1 MAKSIC
7 WMSPRRMR
15 FQMGIGFDEGN
26 VDDRCEVRGEAD
38 TVTSRDGLKFST
50 EGRFDKIVQLDVIW
64 VPGGNPGALA
74 PMMNGKKPIHV
85 NFLKAQSAKAH
96 VIASVCEGALLLA
109 VAGLLDGF
117 HATTHW
123 SFIPCLK
130 KLCGRQQSH
139 HRRGHLL
146 RTRRSIEARR
156 DSHEP
161 PRGGGRAA
169 DDSVLSDPPVTSTGQ
184 RLSFP
189 LGNRIKPVGL
199 SNASISCRP

>member
-1 MAKSIC
+1 
-7 WMSPRRMR
+7 
-15 FQMGIGFDEGN
+15 MGIGFDEGN

-50 EGRFDKIVQLDVIW
+50 QGRFDKIVQLDFIW

-123 SFIPCLK
+123 SFVPCLK
-130 KLCGRQQSH
+130 KFRNVKVVEDHPRFVVDSNRITGGDISSGLDEALKLVEILTSRDVAEGVQQM
-139 HRRGHLL
+139 
-146 RTRRSIEARR
+146 IQYY
-156 DSHEP
+156 P
-161 PRGGGRAA
+161 
-169 DDSVLSDPPVTSTGQ
+169 DPPVTSKT
-184 RLSFP
+184 P
-189 LGNRIKPVGL
+189 LVKDCPFGWET
-199 SNASISCRP
+199 A